1 MVRRTAR
8 NSCTPPGSRPT
19 LMTVYVRS
27 ITMTATASSNSHI
40 TRAMSDLTA
49 WTIRRMSRLESS
61 IAFCHCGDA
70 AATFRAGKLFELGF
84 FQEHFNCRVGLRRCK
99 LASNTHAP
107 VSLENS
113 RGGFSGRNIAATRAF
128 SDAHA
133 ILHFWIAH
141 VRITRCCLKDLQHQL
156 PISAVLTECFLQ
168 SAPCK
173 EYSPATVHRQS
184 LTHC

>member
-1 MVRRTAR
+1 MRRRRFAPVNCL
-8 NSCTPPGSRPT
+8 NSAFFKNTSTVELVCVDASSRPT
-19 LMTVYVRS
+19 HTRLFRWRIRAVVFREGTLLLMVEFVRYETVGCIDVS
-27 ITMTATASSNSHI
+27 TA
-40 TRAMSDLTA
+40 
-49 WTIRRMSRLESS
+49 
-61 IAFCHCGDA
+61 
-70 AATFRAGKLFELGF
+70 
-84 FQEHFNCRVGLRRCK
+84 
-99 LASNTHAP
+99 
-107 VSLENS
+107 
-113 RGGFSGRNIAATRAF
+113 IAATRAF